1 MNKNENKKINEPK
14 KLIEE
19 INKLLN
25 ESKNC
30 DNKESILKKANSIAE
45 ELVSITKVTYDEMCD
60 TYTDLRGAEPNEL
73 NKEMWNVLLEYV
85 KKYINTNI
93 SNVKLLDVG
102 TGSGRDIIYASKIGY
117 DVIGVDNSD
126 GFIEHLNHLAIE
138 GIIPK
143 NSYKKSD
150 MRKLL
155 FEDETFD
162 VVRHNASIL
171 HMPIIGKGYMADLA
185 ISEAYRVLKPGGF
198 IYLYVKK
205 GDSLEFVDTNESLG
219 GRVFQFYN
227 YEMISALLER
237 NGFKVIFNTEQEE
250 NRNGN
255 IIKWIAVIAKK

>member
-1 MNKNENKKINEPK
+1 MSQNKNNNINDPK

-19 INKLLN
+19 INKLLD

-30 DNKESILKKANSIAE
+30 DNKESILKEANSLAE
-45 ELVSITKVTYDEMCD
+45 ELVSITKVTYDEMCG
-60 TYTDLRGAEPNEL
+60 TYTDVRGAEPNERD
-73 NKEMWNVLLEYV
+73 KKMWDILLEYA
-85 KKYINTNI
+85 KKYINKNI

-102 TGSGRDIIYASKIGY
+102 TGSGRDILYASKMGY

-126 GFIEHLNHLAIE
+126 GFIEHLNQLAIE

-143 NSYKKSD
+143 DSYKKSD

-162 VVRHNASIL
+162 IVRHNASIL
-171 HMPIIGKGYMADLA
+171 HMPLIGKGYMADLA
-185 ISEAYRVLKPGGF
+185 ISEAFRVLKPGGLM
-198 IYLYVKK
+198 YLYVKK
-205 GDSLEFVDTNESLG
+205 GDSLEFVDTNEGLG

-227 YEMISALLER
+227 YEMISSLLER
-237 NGFKVIFNTEQEE
+237 NGFKVIFNSEQED

>member
-1 MNKNENKKINEPK
+1 
-14 KLIEE
+14 
-19 INKLLN
+19 
-25 ESKNC
+25 
-30 DNKESILKKANSIAE
+30 
-45 ELVSITKVTYDEMCD
+45 
-60 TYTDLRGAEPNEL
+60 
-73 NKEMWNVLLEYV
+73 
-85 KKYINTNI
+85 
-93 SNVKLLDVG
+93 
-102 TGSGRDIIYASKIGY
+102 
-117 DVIGVDNSD
+117 
-126 GFIEHLNHLAIE
+126 
-138 GIIPK
+138 
-143 NSYKKSD
+143 

-237 NGFKVIFNTEQEE
+237 NGFKVIFNAEQEE
-250 NRNGN
+250 DRNGS